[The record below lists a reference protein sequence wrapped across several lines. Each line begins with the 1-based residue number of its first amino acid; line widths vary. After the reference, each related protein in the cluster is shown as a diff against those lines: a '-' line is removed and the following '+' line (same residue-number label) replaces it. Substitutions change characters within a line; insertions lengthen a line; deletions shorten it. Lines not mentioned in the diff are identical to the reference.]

1 MRILVTGAAGFI
13 GSHITRALLAEGREV
28 VGLDDLS
35 TGHRHNLPEGAPN
48 WQFLQGDIR
57 DPEVCARAM
66 QGANAVVHL
75 AGRNSVPRSLADPR
89 SALEV
94 NIMGGFNL
102 LESARNE
109 GVNRFVYASSSSVY
123 GDDPSLPKME
133 SQLRRPLSPYAA
145 TKASFEHLA
154 RAWSSSWGLSTVGLR
169 FFNVFGPRQDPAGA
183 YAAVVPR
190 FAAAALDR
198 RSPLIH
204 GDGSVTRDFTYVDN
218 VVHAVRLSLQIH
230 LNHGES
236 QANHERGNEV
246 LHTVLNVAC
255 GGRVSVLDLWRA
267 IAKEAGFEGE
277 PQFGPPRTGDMPHS
291 QADIREARRLLGFEP
306 IVPFG
311 EGIRRT
317 VAWYQAQRV
326 GVAK

>member
-13 GSHITRALLAEGREV
+13 GSHITRALLADGHEV

-35 TGHRHNLPEGAPN
+35 SGHRHNLPDGEPA
-48 WQFLQGDIR
+48 WRFVLGDIR
-57 DPEVCARAM
+57 ESAVCVGAM
-66 QGANAVVHL
+66 RGVGAVVHL

-94 NIMGGFNL
+94 NVVGGFNL
-102 LESARNE
+102 LEAARAA
-109 GVNRFVYASSSSVY
+109 GAAQFVYASSSSVY
-123 GDDPSLPKME
+123 GDDPSLPKVE

-145 TKASFEHLA
+145 SKASFEHFA

-190 FAAAALDR
+190 FVEAALDGR
-198 RSPLIH
+198 PPLIH
-204 GDGSVTRDFTYVDN
+204 GDGSFTRDFTYVDN
-218 VVHAVRLSLQIH
+218 IVHAVRLSLIAPDA
-230 LNHGES
+230 GG
-236 QANHERGNEV
+236 AV
-246 LHTVLNVAC
+246 VNVAC

-267 IAKEAGFEGE
+267 IAREAGFDGE
-277 PQFGPPRTGDMPHS
+277 PRFGPPRTGDMPHS
-291 QADIREARRLLGFEP
+291 QADIGEARRLLGFEP
-306 IVPFG
+306 VVSLD

-317 VAWYQAQRV
+317 VAWFQAQRA
-326 GVAK
+326 GVARAS